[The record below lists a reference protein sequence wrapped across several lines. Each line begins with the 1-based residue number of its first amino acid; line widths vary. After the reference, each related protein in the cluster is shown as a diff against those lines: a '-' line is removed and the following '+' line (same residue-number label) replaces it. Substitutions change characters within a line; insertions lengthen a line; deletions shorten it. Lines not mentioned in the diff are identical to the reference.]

1 MEETCRT
8 AYQIYL
14 DHNELIESKN
24 ITKRKETILY
34 FINSFYLRGEIL
46 NYMDSTYLL
55 ITLKYLCKYISFPEE
70 DLYQIIISLSRLQFF
85 GINQDKLDN
94 AMKELCN

>member
-14 DHNELIESKN
+14 NHTELIESKN

-85 GINQDKLDN
+85 GINQDKLDD